1 MSEIGLRPAEG
12 PSPVPDGGELEE
24 VPGRH
29 DWVALRQ
36 SFAEATRRRFPDW
49 ITPDQAHFRDQLAY
63 ALGRFDEGA
72 TLAAYFVRNRPRS
85 ADPQSRG
92 LDVLDVGSGNGG
104 VAAAL
109 ANGRGFRV
117 HALDVVPNPHLLDL
131 RRRLGLPIRAVVG
144 SGHDLPFAGSRFDVI
159 LLLDMLEH
167 VARPADLARE
177 VMRVLRPGGV
187 CMITTLAR
195 VKYLVARDPHYGIR
209 GLLLLPN
216 FAQRLVV
223 NRIFRRRVG
232 TRDAGVDLAYDVAQ
246 IFWSVDSIARL
257 FPGPRS
263 VEALYNRVLD
273 GSARRFTSGWWQY
286 RFRHL
291 LWDRVLISKTG

>member
-1 MSEIGLRPAEG
+1 MTRAVEAAPA
-12 PSPVPDGGELEE
+12 PDGRDPGS
-24 VPGRH
+24 VAGRH

-36 SFAEATRRRFPDW
+36 AFAEATRAGFPKW
-49 ITPDQAHFRDQLAY
+49 ITPDQAHFREQLAY

-72 TLAAYFVRNRPRS
+72 ALAPYFAKNRPAS
-85 ADPQSRG
+85 AEAHPGRV
-92 LDVLDVGSGNGG
+92 DVLDVGSGNGG
-104 VAAAL
+104 VVAAL
-109 ANGRGFRV
+109 ANGRDFRV
-117 HALDVVPNPHLLDL
+117 HSLDVVPNPHLLEL

-144 SGHDLPFAGSRFDVI
+144 TGHALPFDGNRFDVV

-167 VARPADLARE
+167 VPRPAELARE
-177 VMRVLRPGGV
+177 VMRVLRPGGA

-195 VKYLVARDPHYGIR
+195 LKYLFARDPHYGIR

-216 FAQRLVV
+216 AVQRQVV
-223 NRIFRRRVG
+223 NRVFRRRVG
-232 TRDAGVDLAYDVAQ
+232 APGRAAPAYDVEHL
-246 IFWSVDSIARL
+246 FWSVDSIARL

-273 GSARRFTSGWWQY
+273 GSARRFTSGWWRY
-286 RFRHL
+286 TYRHL